1 MYSHEIE
8 MQYIV
13 TVRASIESTTT
24 DMDAITNELDS
35 QIRQESGLTEVN
47 AMSIELSDIEVITS
61 TRLNAADYLES
72 EEMLSA

>member
-1 MYSHEIE
+1 MYNHEIE

-24 DMDAITNELDS
+24 DIDAITNELDS

-61 TRLNAADYLES
+61 ARLNAADYLES
-72 EEMLSA
+72 EEILSA

>member
-1 MYSHEIE
+1 MYNHEIE

-24 DMDAITNELDS
+24 DIDAITNELDS

-61 TRLNAADYLES
+61 ARLNAADYLES